1 MEASKANLINSI
13 TLITIGGWGY
23 FSGSSMTA
31 LIPVMFGVVLLLCN
45 NGIKKENKLIAHLA
59 VLATIICLLGL
70 FMPLKGAL
78 ENWQS
83 IDENLDNLKE
93 GFVSE
98 RDSLNMELQSAS
110 GRVARV
116 SIMIITCTIA
126 IVSFVQS
133 FIKARRKN

>member
-1 MEASKANLINSI
+1 MEASKVNLINSI

-83 IDENLDNLKE
+83 IAENIDNLKE

-116 SIMIITCTIA
+116 SVMIITCTIA